1 MKRSWLI
8 GAALVFSLT
17 AVGCNDD
24 DDEGTTPARDGGTD
38 SGVDGGL
45 RDAGGLDSGLDAAI
59 PGDAGRDAGDA
70 G

>member
-17 AVGCNDD
+17 AVGCDD
-24 DDEGTTPARDGGTD
+24 DDAEDPSVGPDAGDASTGGKID
-38 SGVDGGL
+38 
-45 RDAGGLDSGLDAAI
+45 GGLDSGLDATVPAD
-59 PGDAGRDAGDA
+59 GGDAGDA